1 MMALAVDRVRGEY
14 PWVSGF
20 GFGAWLSPTDF
31 RVWIPKILW
40 VWGRSLISP
49 VDLHRTSKVQFT
61 RSQTSNP
68 KYISLES
75 SLNLSAQPHP
85 TWDPT
90 SDGGWRL
97 SASPHPVKA
106 QGGDASG
113 PRIRDLASSP
123 VRQSAV
129 ALSLSVP
136 STTGPSWRSAPD
148 DGLLVLDAAPVSAS
162 YRQPPL
168 PGT

>member
-1 MMALAVDRVRGEY
+1 MALAAPLSSANDGSGSGSERISV
-14 PWVSGF
+14 GF
-20 GFGAWLSPTDF
+20 GFAGFSFGAWLSPTDF

-85 TWDPT
+85 T
-90 SDGGWRL
+90 
-97 SASPHPVKA
+97 
-106 QGGDASG
+106 
-113 PRIRDLASSP
+113 
-123 VRQSAV
+123 
-129 ALSLSVP
+129 
-136 STTGPSWRSAPD
+136 
-148 DGLLVLDAAPVSAS
+148 
-162 YRQPPL
+162 
-168 PGT
+168 